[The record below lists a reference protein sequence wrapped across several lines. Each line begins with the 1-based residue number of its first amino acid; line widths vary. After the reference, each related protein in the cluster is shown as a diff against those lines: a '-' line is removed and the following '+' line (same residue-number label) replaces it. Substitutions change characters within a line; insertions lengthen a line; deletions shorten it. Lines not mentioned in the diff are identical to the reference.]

1 MGNEDRR
8 LNRFIPLQI
17 IMCRYRFVLVLVFG
31 MMVSLASGKDHGQVD
46 LSAYQWKNRL
56 LILFAPSEDDRVYQS
71 FKEQLQK
78 RTQEIRDRNLLIFH
92 VFESGEGRLDDLSL
106 NKEQARSLRKRF
118 SIKMGQFKLILI
130 GKDGEVKF
138 QGELPAELSD
148 IFSII
153 DAMPMRQ
160 REIRERSK

>member
-8 LNRFIPLQI
+8 PSRSNPLRI
-17 IMCRYRFVLVLVFG
+17 FMFRYRFMLVLLSG
-31 MMVSLASGKDHGQVD
+31 MMVSLASGEDQDRVD
-46 LSAYQWKNRL
+46 LNVYQWRNRL
-56 LILFAPSEDDRVYQS
+56 LVLFAPSQDNQVYQS
-71 FKEQLQK
+71 FKEQLK
-78 RTQEIRDRNLLIFH
+78 RGAQEIRDRDILIFH
-92 VFESGEGRLDDLSL
+92 VIESGEGRLDDLPL

-118 SIKMGQFKLILI
+118 SIKMGQCKLILI

-138 QGELPAELSD
+138 QEELPVDLTD